1 MQRVDQDTL
10 VAVAV
15 VTNETYKEIPDCRSF
30 LRASQSC
37 ALSGPSTKSSSGLPI
52 QVQFELPDMSGK
64 LLKPADFAGKVVLL
78 DIWASWCGPC
88 NKALPLYADLQRE
101 LSDQNFQVIA
111 VSVDEDR
118 AALVEYL
125 KDKFDPDRL
134 PFVVLHDQKGELA
147 RELRVDT
154 MPTTYILDENA
165 KMVFVHRGFNG
176 NDDLIELRAKIQ
188 NALSSKK
195 SQK

>member
-1 MQRVDQDTL
+1 MKLTKKFVIA
-10 VAVAV
+10 AVFCV
-15 VTNETYKEIPDCRSF
+15 
-30 LRASQSC
+30 LQSC
-37 ALSGPSTKSSSGLPI
+37 ALAGPSINSSSGLPI

-88 NKALPLYADLQRE
+88 NKALPLYADLQEE

-134 PFVVLHDQKGELA
+134 PFVVLHDQEGKLA

-176 NDDLIELRAKIQ
+176 KDDLIELRAKIQ
-188 NALSSKK
+188 NALSSQK